1 MTESTTTTLQI
12 KKQMQA
18 NHSNLLSPGEK
29 IHVIHRRQFEKDAR
43 RHFVGEVER
52 YEHGLAR
59 ASGYVFVVD
68 DLNKHMF
75 VKRPDRRTKL
85 IPISSGA
92 VIVNVIPA
100 SADIEQVHYELKDS
114 TLHVTDGKSWRIDVK
129 EFGWG

>member
-1 MTESTTTTLQI
+1 M
-12 KKQMQA
+12 KA
-18 NHSNLLSPGEK
+18 SNVVILNPGEK

-43 RHFVGEVER
+43 GHFGGQVPTC
-52 YEHGLAR
+52 EHGLAR
-59 ASGYVFVVD
+59 ASGCAFVVN

-92 VIVNVIPA
+92 VIVNVLPE
-100 SADIEQVHYELKDS
+100 SVDLEQVHYELKDS
-114 TLHVTDGKSWRIDVK
+114 TLYVTDGKSRRIDVK

>member
-1 MTESTTTTLQI
+1 
-12 KKQMQA
+12 MQA
-18 NHSNLLSPGEK
+18 NHSSLLSPGEK

-43 RHFVGEVER
+43 RHFVGEVES

-92 VIVNVIPA
+92 VIVNVIPEG
-100 SADIEQVHYELKDS
+100 ADLEQVHYELKDS
-114 TLHVTDGKSWRIDVK
+114 TLHVTDGQSWRIDVK